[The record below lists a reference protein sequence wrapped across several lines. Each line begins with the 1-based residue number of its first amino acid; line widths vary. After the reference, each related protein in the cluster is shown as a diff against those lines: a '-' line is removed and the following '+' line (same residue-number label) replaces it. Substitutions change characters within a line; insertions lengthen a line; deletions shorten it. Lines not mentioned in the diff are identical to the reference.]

1 MHNKTGTLYTN
12 QRARMLLVQPYST
25 SYNSIVDKFQSPMKG
40 ILKKWHTNK
49 KCTLKEKHFLSKINY
64 NYVNTDTTFIYVSH
78 WLHRHCI
85 NANRAINI

>member
-40 ILKKWHTNK
+40 ILKK
-49 KCTLKEKHFLSKINY
+49 
-64 NYVNTDTTFIYVSH
+64 
-78 WLHRHCI
+78 
-85 NANRAINI
+85 